1 MNTVPVWIVCTIHPG
16 GLDNIVTVCVC
27 ENSRAEPEH
36 IIKNLKCLC
45 VVSPA
50 VCISEQQTWTVPSTA
65 SGYHGKLTLQLG
77 TFAYYLIFQKE
88 RGSCTVYLIPTPA
101 PAVGKERVEGER
113 KAAVDHMSSWL
124 SNSKLKRG
132 AISWGP
138 ISRKLVLSVGV
149 TPLGGGRGGGGCCWE
164 KQGGGE
170 CKLCTYCHI
179 PVCALGIECDIKP
192 CLINKQT

>member
-1 MNTVPVWIVCTIHPG
+1 MNTVPVWIVHTIYPG

-27 ENSRAEPEH
+27 ENSRAELEH
-36 IIKNLKCLC
+36 IIKNTF
-45 VVSPA
+45 VSCPPA
-50 VCISEQQTWTVPSTA
+50 VCISELQTWTVSFTA
-65 SGYHGKLTLQLG
+65 SGYHSKLTLQLS
-77 TFAYYLIFQKE
+77 TFAYYFIFQKE

-149 TPLGGGRGGGGCCWE
+149 TPLGGGRCGGGCCWE
-164 KQGGGE
+164 KRGGRE
-170 CKLCTYCHI
+170 CKLCT
-179 PVCALGIECDIKP
+179 
-192 CLINKQT
+192 